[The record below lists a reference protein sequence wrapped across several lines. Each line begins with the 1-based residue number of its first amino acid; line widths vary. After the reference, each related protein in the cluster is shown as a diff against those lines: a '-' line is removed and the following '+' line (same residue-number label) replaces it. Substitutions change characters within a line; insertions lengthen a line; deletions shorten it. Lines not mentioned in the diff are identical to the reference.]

1 MGTTP
6 VRKAGQEVP
15 ERKDVGLGERL
26 TDMASWSAAH
36 KSLLVSVAVLGLCL
50 YATGL
55 LYFAR
60 FNPEQFPFID
70 PRVLGYQIDF
80 SFLTI
85 GCWVLLG
92 VASFVVPARHSNSV
106 FFEHA
111 PIQLFAISNVFFAY
125 LYGFFTDPYG
135 FVTLIG
141 GMLVGIP
148 LFGTAPTRLG
158 LASWLMIFVALS
170 LLEQMGVIPYA
181 PLFSH
186 WPVLDGSLSTFWAL
200 GMGSVNVIGGLL
212 CSFFG
217 FFLLSRM
224 RERDQLLKKN
234 EGELLTVVNTLRQT
248 SSDLEDSRRELE
260 LRVDERTLELKVAN
274 RNLEFEIEARE
285 RAAVEL
291 ISIRAAMESAIE
303 GVALVGT
310 GGQVESANAAFIEM
324 HGTTAEEMIGSS
336 ANVWIAEANRPE
348 MVRAVLDIASGGK
361 AEINVAGLRSEA
373 SDFPQFIAAV
383 NIPGGEMGQHYR
395 FARDV
400 TRQTELSAQLNQAMK
415 MEAIGHLA
423 GGIAHD
429 FNNLLMAILT
439 ASGHLQDFFQDSSQA
454 GEELEMADMITMAA
468 TRAAALT
475 SQLLE
480 FAHARPSATTTFDVN
495 ESFRNMFDILR
506 PALDESIQVNSKF
519 CEEQLLTEGDASR
532 FDSGLLN
539 VALNARDAMP
549 DGGTLRVQ
557 SAVVEIDPSD
567 SRFANFSPSTTRQA
581 RIELV
586 DDGCGMEPST
596 VERVFDPFFTTK
608 PAGEGTGLGLSVFSV
623 YLREVG
629 GAMTMESAPGEGTT
643 CSIYVPLSQ
652 GDLSIEEDSPRTVD
666 GRGNE
671 VILLVEDEDLVA
683 VATTR
688 LLVRR
693 GYRIVRCANG
703 LEALTLFRERGAEF
717 DLVLL
722 DYRMPVMGGAET
734 LEGLKELSPQIPIVL
749 MSGNLSPAE
758 LADLEDKGL
767 DGVIGKPCSGDA
779 LSAKIRETVD
789 AAASRR

>member
-1 MGTTP
+1 MGINP
-6 VRKAGQEVP
+6 VRKARQEAQAG
-15 ERKDVGLGERL
+15 KDVGFGERL
-26 TDMASWSAAH
+26 TDIASWPAAH

-55 LYFAR
+55 LYVAR
-60 FNPEQFPFID
+60 FNPERFPFID
-70 PRVLGYQIDF
+70 PWVLGYQIDF

-92 VASFVVPARHSNSV
+92 VVSFAVPARRSNSA

-111 PIQLFAISNVFFAY
+111 PIQLFAISNVLFAY

-148 LFGTAPTRLG
+148 LFGTVPTRLG
-158 LASWLMIFVALS
+158 LVSWLLIFTTLS
-170 LLEQMGVIPYA
+170 LLEQVGVIPYA
-181 PLFSH
+181 PILRN
-186 WPVLDGSLSTFWAL
+186 WPVLDGSLSIFWAL

-212 CSFFG
+212 CAFFG

-224 RERDQLLKKN
+224 SKHDQLLKENQGK
-234 EGELLTVVNTLRQT
+234 LLSTVNTLSET
-248 SSDLEDSRRELE
+248 TSDLEESRRELE

-285 RAAVEL
+285 RAAIEL
-291 ISIRAAMESAIE
+291 TSIRAAMEAAIE
-303 GVALVGT
+303 GVARVGAD
-310 GGQVESANAAFIEM
+310 GHIESVNAAFIEM
-324 HGTTAEEMIGSS
+324 HGARADEMIGSS
-336 ANVWIAEANRPE
+336 ANAWIAASDRPE
-348 MVRAVLDIASGGK
+348 MVRAVLNIADGGK
-361 AEINVAGLRSEA
+361 AENSVAGLRSDA

-383 NIPGGEMGQHYR
+383 KVPGGEPGQHYR

-400 TRQTELSAQLNQAMK
+400 TRQSELSAQLNQATK

-439 ASGHLQDFFQDSSQA
+439 ASEHLQDFFRNSGPDD
-454 GEELEMADMITMAA
+454 EELEMADMITMAA

-475 SQLLE
+475 SQLLD

-495 ESFRNMFDILR
+495 ESFRNMFELLR
-506 PALDESIQVNSKF
+506 PALDESIQVCPDF
-519 CEEQLLTEGDASR
+519 YEYELFTEGDAAR

-549 DGGTLRVQ
+549 GGGTLTVR
-557 SAVVEIDPSD
+557 SAAVEIDPSH
-567 SRFANFSPSTTRQA
+567 SRFANFSPTTTSQA
-581 RIELV
+581 RIDLI

-596 VERVFDPFFTTK
+596 MERVFDPFFTTK
-608 PAGEGTGLGLSVFSV
+608 PAGKGTGLGLSVFSV
-623 YLREVG
+623 YLREIG
-629 GAMTMESAPGEGTT
+629 GAMTMESALGEGTT
-643 CSIYVPLSQ
+643 CSIYVPLCPERPTSV
-652 GDLSIEEDSPRTVD
+652 EDSPPTID
-666 GRGNE
+666 GRGSE
-671 VILLVEDEDLVA
+671 TILLVEDEDMVA
-683 VATTR
+683 VATSR
-688 LLVRR
+688 LLVQR
-693 GYRIVRCANG
+693 GYGVVRCANG
-703 LEALTLFRERGAEF
+703 LEALSIFRERGEDF
-717 DLVLL
+717 DVVLL
-722 DYRMPVMGGAET
+722 DYRMPVMGGAEA
-734 LEGLKELSPQIPIVL
+734 LEGLKKMSPRIPVVL

-758 LADLEDKGL
+758 LRSLEDHGL

-779 LSAKIRETVD
+779 LAAKIRETVD
-789 AAASRR
+789 LAACRR